1 MKKTFITLL
10 TAAAVAIPSVAVAQE
25 PATTN
30 PGNEDLVV
38 ESEVI
43 TPMPDEKY
51 RVVTNTFWH
60 NWFLQADLGASMAF
74 TDHDRQVTIRKR
86 ITPAALFAVGKW
98 FTPGIG
104 VRAAIQGYQ
113 VKGLTQHF
121 PAPGEPKGAHMGRPY
136 RIWNEGLY
144 YQKFNYFNVHLD
156 MMLNLCQMIGGYKA
170 DRFYSAIPFFGI
182 GIAQVTERP
191 RSTELAFNVGLI
203 NSFRLSKRW
212 DLNVEFN
219 SMITDERF
227 SGEDGNRHF
236 DALLNLMVGATF
248 RLGKV
253 GWDRPTDRTVTVYDN
268 AAINRL
274 RAENAALAAE
284 NARLAAEANHKPDR
298 IEELIA
304 AGNVIFFKIDTW
316 EITDKSRANLS
327 FLADAI
333 KKSSVKY
340 TVTGYADKGTGTPE
354 WNSQLSKRRAE
365 AAYQCLVN
373 EFGIPAD
380 KLIIDYKGGVDDMFY
395 NDPRCSRCVIVLPK
409 E

>member
-1 MKKTFITLL
+1 MKKFIISIM
-10 TAAAVAIPSVAVAQE
+10 AAGAAVAF
-25 PATTN
+25 PATTAAQAAA
-30 PGNEDLVV
+30 PANEDLVV

-60 NWFLQADLGASMAF
+60 NWFLQLEAGVSMGF

-86 ITPAALFAVGKW
+86 ITPAGLFAVGKW

-121 PAPGEPKGAHMGRPY
+121 PAPGEPKGAHMRGPY

-144 YQKFNYFNVHLD
+144 YQRFNYFNVHLD
-156 MMLNLCQMIGGYKA
+156 VMLNLCQMIGGYKA
-170 DRFYSAIPFFGI
+170 DRLYSAIPFFGI

-212 DLNVEFN
+212 DLNLEVN

-236 DALLNLMVGATF
+236 DALLNVLVGATF
-248 RLGKV
+248 RLGNV

-284 NARLAAEANHKPDR
+284 NARLAAEKNHKPDR

-304 AGNVIFFKIDTW
+304 SGNIIFFKIDTW

-333 KKSSVKY
+333 KKSNVKY

-354 WNSQLSKRRAE
+354 WNQQLSKRRAE